1 MRKFAA
7 ILMSSPPISARTLK
21 GKTMEALRVIS
32 EEHRNLWRIAT
43 TIDLVADEVEAGSQ
57 VDPAFFTSI
66 FDYIEQFMDA
76 CHHRKEDDYFFPVL
90 RQRSEAAAVILDRL
104 QAEHRN
110 GPENLKN
117 LRAKLALTAT
127 NGETN
132 PAFVAALRTYTQD
145 LKSHIRTEE
154 KDAMPLA
161 REVFSAADW
170 TEIDRAFLDND
181 DPLFGEQAKAEF
193 RELFHRI
200 ANLAPDSIGLGGHT
214 AGELKPSTAPA
225 TGEVLLAVSGM
236 ESCYGRIKAL
246 KGISLEVRRGETVAL
261 VGANGA
267 GKTTFL
273 RTLSGVQPMSAGSI
287 HFDGEDISKLR
298 SDMRMR
304 RGICQ
309 SPEGRQVFGPLSI
322 EDNLRLGAYTQPKN
336 QVEGDLEKIF
346 AMFPILKE
354 KRALPA
360 GTLSGGQQ
368 QMLAI
373 GRALMGRPKMLLLD
387 EPSMGLA
394 PLLVEEVFNVVKTL
408 KAQGMTILLVEQNA
422 FAALAIADRGYVLET
437 GNVILTGSGQELISN
452 EQVRAAYLGM

>member
-1 MRKFAA
+1 MDA
-7 ILMSSPPISARTLK
+7 LTLISQDH
-21 GKTMEALRVIS
+21 S
-32 EEHRNLWRIAT
+32 NLWRLAT
-43 TIDLVADEVEAGSQ
+43 TIDQVASEIEDGAAVEAS
-57 VDPAFFTSI
+57 FFTSV
-66 FDYIEQFMDA
+66 FDYIEQFVDRS
-76 CHHRKEDDYFFPVL
+76 HHPKEDDYLFRLL
-90 RQRSEAAAVILDRL
+90 RLRSAEAAAVLDGL
-104 QAEHRN
+104 QTEHRE
-110 GPENLKN
+110 GPANL
-117 LRAKLALTAT
+117 
-127 NGETN
+127 
-132 PAFVAALRTYTQD
+132 AALRGQVSQAARGEITGAALALALRNYTLG
-145 LKSHIRTEE
+145 LKTHIRTEE
-154 KDAMPLA
+154 KSVLPLA
-161 REVFSAADW
+161 RSVLLPSDW
-170 TEIDRAFLDND
+170 AEINAAFLDNN
-181 DPLFGEQAKAEF
+181 DPLFGDKAKAEF
-193 RELFHRI
+193 RQLYHRI
-200 ANLAPDSIGLGGHT
+200 ASLAPESVGLGASSVGQLQ
-214 AGELKPSTAPA
+214 ASPA
-225 TGEVLLAVSGM
+225 QAKADVLLTVQGM

-246 KGISLEVRRGETVAL
+246 KGISMEVRRGETVAL

-287 HFDGEDISKLR
+287 YFDGENISTLR
-298 SDMRMR
+298 SDKRMR

-322 EDNLRLGAYTQPKN
+322 EDNLRLGAYTQPRH
-336 QVEGDLEKIF
+336 QVDGDMDKIF

-373 GRALMGRPKMLLLD
+373 GRALMGRPRLLLLD

-394 PLLVEEVFNVVKTL
+394 PLLVEEVFNVIKTL

-437 GNVILTGSGQELISN
+437 GTVTLTGTGQELISN